1 MIDGADVVVPAPPTC
16 STDEFASLDA
26 TAQAALVRRNEASP
40 RDLLAAAIARIE
52 SLDNVERS
60 GLNAV
65 VTNRFE
71 AALAEA
77 DGPLPDGPFRGV
89 PFLLKDLWPA
99 MAGEPMHMGNAAL
112 KAAGHRAEADSNLVR
127 RYRQAGFVIAGRTN
141 SPELGLVATTEP
153 LSYGPTRNPWNT
165 NYSPGGSSGGAAA
178 AVAAR
183 LVPIA
188 NASDGGGSIRI
199 PASSCG
205 LVGLKPSRGRN
216 SMGPFQD
223 EWGVSVQHVVSLS
236 VRDAATAL
244 DASCAPFATDGVI
257 APPPPSGTFAAALDR
272 EPGRLRIGIL
282 AESPSVDTDPE
293 CAQVARN
300 AAAALAV
307 LGHHVDDSFPDALRD
322 MAIVSARFTTQWTLN
337 AAANVA
343 RMGAMIGRELGPDD
357 VEPTTWLMV
366 EMGRRATA
374 LELNDAGA
382 AMSSFRRAVAAW
394 WARPDE
400 LDGGQGYDL
409 LVTPTVAAPPP
420 RLGLLRSSKEDPLAP
435 FRESTPLATFTAWV
449 NASGQPAISVP
460 TGMTVSGLP
469 IGVQL
474 VAAYGR
480 EDLLLQ
486 AAAQLMAR

>member
-16 STDEFASLDA
+16 AADEFTPLDA
-26 TAQAALVRRNEASP
+26 VAQADLVRRGQASP
-40 RDLLAAAIARIE
+40 RDLLMAAIGRIE
-52 SLDNVERS
+52 ALDGAS

-65 VTNRFE
+65 VTNRFA

-77 DGPLPDGPFRGV
+77 DEPLPDGPFRGV
-89 PFLLKDLWPA
+89 PLLLKDLWPS
-99 MAGEPMHMGNAAL
+99 MAGEPMHMGNEAL
-112 KAAGHRAEADSNLVR
+112 RAAGHRAAMDSNLVR
-127 RYRQAGFVIAGRTN
+127 RYREAGFVIAGRTN

-153 LSYGPTRNPWNT
+153 LSYGPTRNPWNSSH
-165 NYSPGGSSGGAAA
+165 SPGGSSGGAAA

-205 LVGLKPSRGRN
+205 LIGLKPSRGRN

-236 VRDAATAL
+236 VRDSAIAL

-257 APPPPSGTFAAALDR
+257 APPPPSGTFAAALERD
-272 EPGRLRIGIL
+272 PGVLRIGL
-282 AESPSVDTDPE
+282 MAESPSVETDPE
-293 CAQVARN
+293 CAQVARS
-300 AAAALAV
+300 AAARLQT

-322 MAIVSARFTTQWTLN
+322 MAVVSARFTTQWTLN

-343 RMGAMIGRELGPDD
+343 RMGAMIGRELGPED

-382 AMSSFRRAVAAW
+382 AMSSFRRALAPW
-394 WARPDE
+394 WAHPNA

-409 LVTPTVAAPPP
+409 LITPTVAAPPP
-420 RLGLLRSSKEDPLAP
+420 PLGLLRSSKEDPLAP
-435 FRESTPLATFTAWV
+435 FRESTPFATFTAWV
-449 NASGQPAISVP
+449 NAAGQPAINVP
-460 TGMTVSGLP
+460 TGMTASGLP

-486 AAAQLMAR
+486 AAAQLMAQ

>member
-16 STDEFASLDA
+16 ASDEFTSLDA
-26 TAQAALVRRNEASP
+26 TGQSALVRTGKVSP
-40 RDLLAAAIARIE
+40 RDLVAAAIARIE
-52 SLDNVERS
+52 KLDGAD

-65 VTNRFE
+65 VTNRFD

-77 DGPLPDGPFRGV
+77 GATLPDGPFRGV
-89 PFLLKDLWPA
+89 PFLLKDLWPS

-112 KAAGHRAEADSNLVR
+112 KAAGHRAAIDSNIVR
-127 RYRQAGFVIAGRTN
+127 RYRQAGFVIIGRTN

-153 LSYGPTRNPWNT
+153 HSYGPTRNPWNT
-165 NYSPGGSSGGAAA
+165 SHSPGGSSGGAGA

-205 LVGLKPSRGRN
+205 LIGLKPSRGRN

-236 VRDAATAL
+236 VRDSAIAL
-244 DASCAPFATDGVI
+244 DASCAPFPTDGVI
-257 APPPPSGTFAAALDR
+257 APPPPSGSFTAALER
-272 EPGRLRIGIL
+272 EPSRWRVGVM
-282 AESPSVDTDPE
+282 AESPSADTDPE
-293 CAQVARN
+293 CAQLARD
-300 AAAALAV
+300 AAAHLAAM
-307 LGHHVDDSFPDALRD
+307 GHDVNDSFPDALRD
-322 MAIVSARFTTQWTLN
+322 MSVLSARFTTQWTLN

-343 RMGAMIGRELGPDD
+343 RLGAMIGRELGPDD

-374 LELNDAGA
+374 LDLNDAGA
-382 AMSSFRRAVAAW
+382 AMSSFRRALAAW
-394 WARPDE
+394 WAQPDE
-400 LDGGQGYDL
+400 LDGGLGYDL
-409 LVTPTVAAPPP
+409 LVTPTVGAPPP
-420 RLGLLRSSKEDPLAP
+420 AIGLLRSSNEDPVAP
-435 FRESTPLATFTAWV
+435 FRESAPLSAFTSWV

-460 TGMTVSGLP
+460 MGQNAAGLP